1 MKVACELF
9 VADKN
14 EDKNE
19 EKKKDTIIRKEDTIK
34 YVWLYCTG
42 YVFVCTR
49 VKIHQKQ
56 KIKMIP
62 INF

>member
-1 MKVACELF
+1 MSEVCELF

-49 VKIHQKQ
+49 VKIHRNK
-56 KIKMIP
+56 K
-62 INF
+62 